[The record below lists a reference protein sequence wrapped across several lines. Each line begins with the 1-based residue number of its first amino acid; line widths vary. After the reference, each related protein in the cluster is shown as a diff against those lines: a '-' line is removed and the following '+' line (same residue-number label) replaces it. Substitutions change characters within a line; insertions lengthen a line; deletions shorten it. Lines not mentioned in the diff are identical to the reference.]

1 MSKLPD
7 RVDSRE
13 VGLVAGLNLFHFFLG
28 TRDLHYGLWGDDLEV
43 RIQNLPEA
51 QRRYSEFLLSHIPD
65 GVERILDVGCGAGG
79 VATELIAR
87 GYRVEGVSPS
97 PLLSNAARNQAGED
111 FVIHEGRFE
120 DVRFAD
126 DDRFDLVL
134 FSESFQYIDLD
145 HVLEYA
151 RRRLNPGGHVL
162 ICDFFKVRAEGRSVI
177 GGGHPIEKFRAAL
190 ELSGLEVLEDIDITA
205 ETAPNLDIVAQ
216 MGQELFMPTAEL
228 VGYAFDRNHPWLSRL
243 FRWKYQ
249 KKLRKIRRKY
259 LSGERNGANFARH
272 KVYRL
277 LLLRLPEI

>member
-1 MSKLPD
+1 MSSLPE

-13 VGLVAGLNLFHFFLG
+13 VGLVAGLNVMRFFLG

-43 RIQNLPEA
+43 EVKNLPLA
-51 QRRYSEFLLSHIPD
+51 QKRYSEFLLGHIPD
-65 GVERILDVGCGAGG
+65 GVERVLDVGCGAGG
-79 VATELIAR
+79 VATELLAR

-97 PLLSNAARNQAGED
+97 PLLSAAARRQAGDD

-120 DVRFAD
+120 DVVFAA

-145 HVLEYA
+145 CVLEYA
-151 RRRLNPGGHVL
+151 KRRLTPGGHVL
-162 ICDFFKVRAEGRSVI
+162 ICDFFKIPAAGRSII

-190 ELSGLEVLEDIDITA
+190 EASGLEVLTDIDITA

-216 MGQELFMPTAEL
+216 MEQELFLPTAEL

-243 FRWKYQ
+243 LRWKYR

-259 LSGERNGANFARH
+259 LSGERNGEHFARH
-272 KVYRL
+272 KMYRL
-277 LLLRLPEI
+277 LLLRLPES

>member
-1 MSKLPD
+1 M
-7 RVDSRE
+7 
-13 VGLVAGLNLFHFFLG
+13 AGLNLLHFFLG

-43 RIQNLPEA
+43 EVKNLPVA
-51 QRRYSEFLLSHIPD
+51 QKRYSEFLLGHVPD
-65 GVERILDVGCGAGG
+65 GVERVLDVGCGAGG
-79 VATELIAR
+79 VATELLAR
-87 GYRVEGVSPS
+87 GFRVEGVSPS
-97 PLLSNAARNQAGED
+97 LLLSAAARRQAGND

-120 DVRFAD
+120 DVEFAA

-145 HVLEYA
+145 CVLEYA
-151 RRRLNPGGHVL
+151 KRRLNPGGYVL
-162 ICDFFKVRAEGRSVI
+162 ICDFFKIPATGRSII

-190 ELSGLEVLEDIDITA
+190 EASGLEVLTDIDITA

-216 MGQELFMPTAEL
+216 MERELFLPTAEL

-243 FRWKYQ
+243 LRWKYR

-259 LSGERNGANFARH
+259 LSGERNGDNFARH

-277 LLLRLPEI
+277 LLLRLPES